1 MTYVIFGAGAVGTS
15 LAAQFTEAGIDTILV
30 GRGRQLE
37 HLRGHGLL
45 YKRAQGTAQ
54 IVLNVTDVQSLH
66 LKPDDILLLAV
77 KAQDIEDLSAQLALH
92 PVAGGGVAADLPIVT
107 LQNGLEAERVIARRF
122 SRLYAAV
129 VRVPAIYIEVGKV
142 SVLAEPQFASVSL
155 GRFPQG
161 RDAITARLVADLAR
175 ANTLVEEHADI
186 RRWKAQKLTYNV
198 RNVVELF
205 AGPPDQAAFVGNALA
220 TEAAAILKAA
230 GFDPAQ
236 ESERKVSLA
245 GWNVTRDPTV
255 PSGQS
260 TWQSFTRGARS
271 EVDFLNGE
279 IVLQARL
286 HGLDAPWNLA
296 AQRLAAELAASGAA
310 PGSIALDRLV
320 SLAQSGA
327 AGRAAAAR

>member
-15 LAAQFTEAGIDTILV
+15 LAAQFTEAGIENILV
-30 GRGRQLE
+30 GRGRQLG
-37 HLRGHGLL
+37 HLRSHGLL
-45 YKRAQGTAQ
+45 YKRVLGTVQ
-54 IVLNVTDVQSLH
+54 IALNVTDIGALR

-77 KAQDIEDLSAQLALH
+77 KAQDIEDLSVRLALH
-92 PVAGGGVAADLPIVT
+92 PVEGGGVAADLPVVT
-107 LQNGLEAERVIARRF
+107 MQNGLEAERIVARRF

-129 VRVPAIYIEVGKV
+129 VRVPAIYTEVGKV
-142 SVLAEPQFASVSL
+142 SVLAEPQFASVSI

-161 RDAITARLVADLAR
+161 RDAITARLTADLAR
-175 ANTLVEEHADI
+175 ANTLVEERADI
-186 RRWKAQKLTYNV
+186 CRWKAQKLTYNV

-220 TEAAAILKAA
+220 TEAEVILRAT

-236 ESERKVSLA
+236 DSERKVSLA
-245 GWNVTRDPTV
+245 GWNVTRDPTA
-255 PSGQS
+255 PSAQS
-260 TWQSFTRGARS
+260 TWQSFTRGERS

-286 HGLDAPWNLA
+286 HGLEAPWNLA

-310 PGSIALDRLV
+310 PGSVALDRLV
-320 SLAQSGA
+320 SLAQSGS

>member
-15 LAAQFTEAGIDTILV
+15 LAAQFTEAGIDTVLV

-37 HLRGHGLL
+37 HLLSHGLL
-45 YKRAQGTAQ
+45 YKRARGPSQ
-54 IVLNVTDVQSLH
+54 IALNLSDINSLR

-77 KAQDIEDLSAQLALH
+77 KGQDVEELSAQIALL
-92 PVAGGGVAADLPIVT
+92 PVEGGGVAADLPVVT
-107 LQNGLEAERVIARRF
+107 MQNGLEAERIVARRF

-129 VRVPAIYIEVGKV
+129 VRVPAIYTEVGKV
-142 SVLAEPQFASVSL
+142 SVLAEPQFASVSI

-161 RDAITARLVADLAR
+161 RDAISARLTADLTQ
-175 ANTLVEEHADI
+175 ANALAEEHADI

-205 AGPPDQAAFVGNALA
+205 AGTPDQVAFVGNALA
-220 TEAAAILKAA
+220 AEAEVVLKAA
-230 GFDPAQ
+230 GFDPAA
-236 ESERKVSLA
+236 EAERKVSLG
-245 GWNVTRDPTV
+245 GWKVTRDPTA

-296 AQRLAAELAASGAA
+296 AQRLAAELAASGGV

-320 SLAQSGA
+320 SLAQSDA
-327 AGRAAAAR
+327 RARAAAAH

>member
-15 LAAQFTEAGIDTILV
+15 LAAQFTEAGIDNLLV
-30 GRGRQLE
+30 GRGRQLD
-37 HLRGHGLL
+37 HLRAHGLL
-45 YKRAQGTAQ
+45 YKRAQGTAH
-54 IVLNVTDVQSLH
+54 VALNVTDIDSLH

-77 KAQDIEDLSAQLALH
+77 KAQDIEDLSARLALL

-107 LQNGLEAERVIARRF
+107 LQNGLEAERIVARRF

-129 VRVPAIYIEVGKV
+129 VRVPAIYTETGKV
-142 SVLAEPQFASVSL
+142 SVLAEPQFASISI

-175 ANTLVEEHADI
+175 ANTLIEEHADI

-205 AGPPDQAAFVGNALA
+205 AGTPDQVAQVGTSLA
-220 TEAAAILKAA
+220 TEAESVLKAA
-230 GFDPAQ
+230 GLDPAQ
-236 ESERKVSLA
+236 ESERKVSLS
-245 GWNVTRDPTV
+245 GWNVSRDPTA

-286 HGLDAPWNLA
+286 HGLAAPWNLA
-296 AQRLAAELAASGAA
+296 AQRLAAELAATGSA

-320 SLAQSGA
+320 ALAQSD
-327 AGRAAAAR
+327 AAARAVAAR